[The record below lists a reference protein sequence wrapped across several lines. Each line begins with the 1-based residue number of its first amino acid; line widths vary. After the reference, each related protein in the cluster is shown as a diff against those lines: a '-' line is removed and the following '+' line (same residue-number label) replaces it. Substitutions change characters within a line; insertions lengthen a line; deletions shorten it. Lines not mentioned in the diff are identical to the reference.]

1 MFARLS
7 EGFGWVVVDDQG
19 VRGPV
24 VLSDVSRYAGMVS
37 GKAVHDGRLWARP
50 LGEFEALSEDGI
62 DWKPFFELRSLI
74 PWENHVRNQELSLP
88 SSE

>member
-62 DWKPFFELRSLI
+62 DWKPFFELRTLI
-74 PWENHVRNQELSLP
+74 PWEKHVCNQELSLP